1 MYMQIA
7 EIQALTQK
15 IKENMEKVVVGKS
28 EKIELILAALLAKGH
43 VLLEDVP
50 GTGKTVLAKSL
61 AKSLDTTFK
70 RIQFTPD
77 LLPSDLIGI
86 NYYNQKES
94 EFVFREG
101 ALFTNVLLA
110 DEINRATPRTQ
121 SSLLESMEEKQ
132 ITVDGTTYQLEKPF
146 FVIATENPVETQG
159 TFPLP
164 EAQLDRF
171 LIQLSMGYTEKA
183 DSIEILRRFVNE
195 VPAEKVEPVCT
206 REQLLDMQE
215 SVKQVT
221 IHPDIA
227 AYSVDIV
234 EMTRKM
240 EGVQL
245 GVSPRGNLALLKAAQ
260 ALAAINGR
268 SYVIPD
274 DIKDLAVPVLGH
286 RIILRGSQR
295 NKSTQIVNLIQDI
308 LESVEVPTED
318 WKNVKQEG

>member
-1 MYMQIA
+1 MQIT
-7 EIQALTQK
+7 EVQALAAK
-15 IKENMEKVVVGKS
+15 IKENMEKVIVGKS
-28 EKIELILAALLAKGH
+28 EQIDLVLAALLAKGH

-61 AKSLDTTFK
+61 AKSIDTKFK

-86 NYYNQKES
+86 NYYNQKEG

-101 ALFTNVLLA
+101 ALFTNILLA

-132 ITVDGTTYQLEKPF
+132 VTVDGTTYKLEAPF

-171 LIQLSMGYTEKA
+171 LIQLSMGYTSKEEA
-183 DSIEILRRFVNE
+183 VRILQRFVNKT
-195 VPAEKVEPVCT
+195 PAEDVEAVCT
-206 REQLLDMQE
+206 LEQLLEMQKSIE
-215 SVKQVT
+215 QVK

-227 AYSVDIV
+227 AYTVDIV
-234 EMTRKM
+234 EKTRQLD
-240 EGVQL
+240 EVQL
-245 GVSPRGNLALLKAAQ
+245 GVSPRGNLSFLKAAQ
-260 ALAAINGR
+260 ALAAIKGR
-268 SYVIPD
+268 DYVTPD
-274 DIKDLAVPVLGH
+274 DVKELALPVLGH

-295 NKSTQIVNLIQDI
+295 NRSTQIESLIEGI
-308 LESVEVPTED
+308 LSEVPVPTED
-318 WKNVKQEG
+318 WRNTVKEA

>member
-1 MYMQIA
+1 MQIA
-7 EIQALTQK
+7 EIQGLTQK

-61 AKSLDTTFK
+61 AKSLDTKFK

-132 ITVDGTTYQLEKPF
+132 ITVDGTTYRLEQPF

-171 LIQLSMGYTEKA
+171 LIQLSMGYTEKKE
-183 DSIEILRRFVNE
+183 SIEILRRFVNE
-195 VPAEKVEPVCT
+195 VPAEKVEPVCS

-227 AYSVDIV
+227 AYTVDIV
-234 EMTRKM
+234 EKTREY

-260 ALAAINGR
+260 ALAAIKGR

-318 WKNVKQEG
+318 WKKAVQEG

>member
-1 MYMQIA
+1 MQIS
-7 EIQALTQK
+7 EIQTIIQK
-15 IKENMEKVVVGKS
+15 IKANMEKVVVGKS
-28 EKIELILAALLAKGH
+28 EKIDLILAALLAKGH

-61 AKSLDTTFK
+61 ARSLDTKFK

-86 NYYNQKES
+86 NYYNQKEG

-101 ALFTNVLLA
+101 ALFTNILLA

-132 ITVDGTTYQLEKPF
+132 ITVDGHTYVLEQPF

-171 LIQLSMGYTEKA
+171 LLQLSMGYTDKK
-183 DSIEILRRFVNE
+183 DSVEILRRFVNE
-195 VPAEKVEPVCT
+195 VPAENVEAVCS

-215 SVKQVT
+215 SVKAVT
-221 IHPDIA
+221 IHPDLA
-227 AYSVDIV
+227 AYTVDIV
-234 EMTRKM
+234 EQTRTY

-260 ALAAINGR
+260 ALAAIRGR
-268 SYVIPD
+268 GFVTPD

-295 NKSTQIVNLIQDI
+295 NKSTQIINMIGDI
-308 LESVEVPTED
+308 LESVEVPTEEWNLD
-318 WKNVKQEG
+318 EQKG

>member
-1 MYMQIA
+1 MQIS
-7 EIQALTQK
+7 EIKTIIQK
-15 IKENMEKVVVGKS
+15 IKANMEKVVVGKS
-28 EKIELILAALLAKGH
+28 EKIDLILAALLAKGH

-61 AKSLDTTFK
+61 ARSLDTKFK

-86 NYYNQKES
+86 NYYNQKEG

-101 ALFTNVLLA
+101 ALFTNILLA

-132 ITVDGTTYQLEKPF
+132 ITVDGHTYVLEQPF

-171 LIQLSMGYTEKA
+171 LLQLSMGYTDKK

-195 VPAEKVEPVCT
+195 VPAENVEAVCS

-215 SVKQVT
+215 SVKAVT
-221 IHPDIA
+221 IHPDLA
-227 AYSVDIV
+227 AYTVDIV
-234 EMTRKM
+234 EQTRTY

-260 ALAAINGR
+260 ALAAIRGR
-268 SYVIPD
+268 GFVTPD

-295 NKSTQIVNLIQDI
+295 NKSTQIINMIGDI
-308 LESVEVPTED
+308 LESVEVPTEEWNLD
-318 WKNVKQEG
+318 EQKG